1 MVFDLFDSL
10 TVILSVTVISICLK
24 SCLLV
29 CSFLPVGCNFKQVM
43 FFDESFFTY
52 VRVSLH
58 SLHSSEE
65 PCSLNTCIKI

>member
-10 TVILSVTVISICLK
+10 TVLIIILSVTVISICLK

-29 CSFLPVGCNFKQVM
+29 CLFLPVGCNFNQIM

-58 SLHSSEE
+58 SSEE